1 MITDTTNYSIILK
14 YKYAATSRSKIF
26 IPPNLHLRI
35 HMSVDIH
42 VKHRLIFNNLKV
54 YLYS

>member
-35 HMSVDIH
+35 HKSVDIH
-42 VKHRLIFNNLKV
+42 VKH
-54 YLYS
+54 